1 MVPVL
6 FLALLGVALPLAFW
20 RIAVLGR
27 EGYLKQYA
35 IDHGLNPYQPTT
47 GGLITD
53 SGP

>member
-1 MVPVL
+1 MEVEK
-6 FLALLGVALPLAFW
+6 AEAAKIAE
-20 RIAVLGR
+20 RINVLGR

-47 GGLITD
+47 GGLITN